1 MEPKWQTGSV
11 EGTEMLPPHLT
22 RRKGGRSA
30 RLQTQGLPRTHF
42 QSHAYLTFYSCSL
55 QRPLG
60 HLLNIRLRVPQ
71 TAGHVSPP
79 AGSTNYLWVHLT
91 IGACHCTYL
100 IGAVPLPSA
109 SSEGVHA
116 PLTSPTRAPAP
127 SPKAAA
133 SLSPSPQSERSV
145 QPTPF
150 PSWLP
155 SWPFGESC
163 SPPYPPLPP
172 PLRPPGQPEGGRPGL
187 SPCPGSRPGVFSSLP
202 SAHPL
207 DRPSRRGAPAPG
219 FVCAHRARP
228 RGARD
233 APLPHAAP
241 EVRPALHRRALAWP
255 AQPPARG
262 SPHPAGPPLPRTRA
276 RGARRPPLS
285 ARLLPAAAHPSP
297 PARAPRWPPQ
307 PPAAGAL
314 GAARGPSPSRGC
326 RSPCRRE
333 RKLGGSG
340 PRGQGPGAGARYLSL
355 LSRGSES
362 AVSGAPA
369 SASSASP
376 PPPAAWLPPPAAAGT
391 VGARASRCGLCG
403 APLRLASPAHPA
415 GSARA
420 RPPPL
425 PLRSASGRGRA
436 ELLPGRARRGR
447 GSWGCGRRRPAGPR
461 LRSVQ
466 PRAPHL
472 GPTPPSLAG
481 RQTSPLRPKRT
492 AASPARPA
500 LSWA

>member
-1 MEPKWQTGSV
+1 MCHHQQVRQTTCGYLSPLV
-11 EGTEMLPPHLT
+11 PATALT
-22 RRKGGRSA
+22 SS
-30 RLQTQGLPRTHF
+30 GLCLFLVLALRGYT
-42 QSHAYLTFYSCSL
+42 
-55 QRPLG
+55 RPL
-60 HLLNIRLRVPQ
+60 
-71 TAGHVSPP
+71 
-79 AGSTNYLWVHLT
+79 
-91 IGACHCTYL
+91 
-100 IGAVPLPSA
+100 
-109 SSEGVHA
+109 
-116 PLTSPTRAPAP
+116 
-127 SPKAAA
+127 
-133 SLSPSPQSERSV
+133 
-145 QPTPF
+145 
-150 PSWLP
+150 
-155 SWPFGESC
+155 
-163 SPPYPPLPP
+163 PPLPELQPPAPRQP
-172 PLRPPGQPEGGRPGL
+172 PLSAPPPKVSAQYSLPLFQPGSLVGPSERAAPHPTRRPPPARPPGQPEGGRPSL
-187 SPCPGSRPGVFSSLP
+187 SQCPGRRPGVYSSLP

-228 RGARD
+228 PGAPG
-233 APLPHAAP
+233 APLAHAAP
-241 EVRPALHRRALAWP
+241 GVRPALHRRTLAWP

-297 PARAPRWPPQ
+297 PARSPRWPPQ

-314 GAARGPSPSRGC
+314 GAARGPSPSRGG

-362 AVSGAPA
+362 AASGAPA

-391 VGARASRCGLCG
+391 VGAGASRCGLCG

-425 PLRSASGRGRA
+425 RAPPRGGDA
-436 ELLPGRARRGR
+436 P
-447 GSWGCGRRRPAGPR
+447 SSSPAGPAGGGEAGAAGGED
-461 LRSVQ
+461 
-466 PRAPHL
+466 PPAP
-472 GPTPPSLAG
+472 
-481 RQTSPLRPKRT
+481 
-492 AASPARPA
+492 ASEASNPA
-500 LSWA
+500 LRTWARHPLL